1 MAANKNTG
9 RMVAISVLVAA
20 AILAIVAAVTP
31 TEAQALPALAPIT
44 DRGSYALSD
53 AEWDELWNIQQRCYE
68 VTAGQRT
75 STTFDIDA
83 PRLLGKNEWTVDDY
97 GYEPVEMWCGK
108 MDIATRFDNQVDAE
122 IAIHCHRILNVLRN
136 EKPSI
141 MAWQD
146 QYSYPYVEI
155 EWNKEQRDG
164 KWFVSIASAKVSCDV
179 TADCS
184 DGVWQVSPS
193 SIELVRRCVDRA
205 QGIVNRHNGET
216 PRRKVQSYC
225 DEIYDL
231 TSFDHSAPHGG
242 IYYTTNHPWT
252 FTSVFDDNPATLTV
266 CEGYAKA
273 YKLLFELAGDDSVKC
288 HVLLGYDAS
297 SKGREKHTWCSI
309 QMPDG
314 KNYLADITNNQPCAI
329 GSGKLLVVPASGSVE
344 GGYSVNCGKGG
355 TVNYAYGDD
364 TLDIYQ
370 YGALVISDTPYAEP
384 IQVVEEPVQPE
395 ETTAKPEQEN
405 EKDLVANPATV
416 AVEQPHMEVP
426 EAVGERQEQLV
437 IESPDNTR
445 YITFDFDE
453 SEEPKGAGT
462 QWVRLVL
469 VALAAIDAIAGIATV
484 SIVAASHRKRRMRYY
499 TRYIAATS

>member
-1 MAANKNTG
+1 MATNKNTG
-9 RMVAISVLVAA
+9 RMAAISVLVAA
-20 AILAIVAAVTP
+20 AILAIIVVATP
-31 TEAQALPALAPIT
+31 TQAQALPALAPIT

-231 TSFDHSAPHGG
+231 TSYDHSAPHGG

-329 GSGKLLVVPASGSVE
+329 GCGKLLAVPASGSVE
-344 GGYSVNCGKGG
+344 DGYSVNCGKGG
-355 TVNYAYGDD
+355 TINYIYDDD

-370 YGALVISDTPYAEP
+370 HEALVISGTPYAEP
-384 IQVVEEPVQPE
+384 IQAIEEPVKSENTTIEPEPKIEKNPVASPSPAVAEQPQPE
-395 ETTAKPEQEN
+395 
-405 EKDLVANPATV
+405 
-416 AVEQPHMEVP
+416 VP
-426 EAVGERQEQLV
+426 IAAEEGQEQLV

-445 YITFDFDE
+445 YITFEFAE
-453 SEEPKGAGT
+453 NEKPKHSG
-462 QWVRLVL
+462 QRC
-469 VALAAIDAIAGIATV
+469 ALAALVTIDAIAGLTTVIIIIANR
-484 SIVAASHRKRRMRYY
+484 RKRQVDHYKRR
-499 TRYIAATS
+499 IAKIA